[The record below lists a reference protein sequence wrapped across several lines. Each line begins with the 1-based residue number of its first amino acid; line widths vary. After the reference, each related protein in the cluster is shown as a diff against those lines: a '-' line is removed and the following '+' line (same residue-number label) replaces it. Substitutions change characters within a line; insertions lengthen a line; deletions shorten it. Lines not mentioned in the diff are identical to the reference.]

1 MPRKARERSATGC
14 YHIMARGINHTAIY
28 NDDAD
33 NMNFLHILDFCAD
46 EDFTIF
52 AYCLMGNHFHLLA
65 KADAD
70 VLQHVMKAV
79 GIRYV
84 AYFNRRYQRMDLFF
98 AGGITPNLLQQKDIF
113 CVCCVI
119 SIATRLLPE
128 SCRKC
133 RTTLGAV
140 ILITLAAEKRYFVR

>member
-14 YHIMARGINHTAIY
+14 YHIMGRGINHAAIC

-84 AYFNRRYQRMDLFF
+84 AYFNRRYQRDGPLFRGRYNSQPVTTKGYF
-98 AGGITPNLLQQKDIF
+98 LRVLRYIHRNPVAAGIVQEMQDYPWSSYLDYFG
-113 CVCCVI
+113 
-119 SIATRLLPE
+119 SR
-128 SCRKC
+128 
-133 RTTLGAV
+133 
-140 ILITLAAEKRYFVR
+140 KRYFVR

>member
-14 YHIMARGINHTAIY
+14 YHIMGRGINHAAIC

-70 VLQHVMKAV
+70 VLQHVMPGKFSLSNPPFLMFLLSLSFLRPHFRFPNLCSRYPF
-79 GIRYV
+79 GIRGCG
-84 AYFNRRYQRMDLFF
+84 LFR
-98 AGGITPNLLQQKDIF
+98 D
-113 CVCCVI
+113 
-119 SIATRLLPE
+119 
-128 SCRKC
+128 
-133 RTTLGAV
+133 
-140 ILITLAAEKRYFVR
+140 

>member
-14 YHIMARGINHTAIY
+14 YHIMGRGINHAAIY

-84 AYFNRRYQRMDLFF
+84 AYFNRRYQRDGPLFR
-98 AGGITPNLLQQKDIF
+98 GRYNSQPVTTKGYF

>member
-70 VLQHVMKAV
+70 V
-79 GIRYV
+79 
-84 AYFNRRYQRMDLFF
+84 
-98 AGGITPNLLQQKDIF
+98 
-113 CVCCVI
+113 